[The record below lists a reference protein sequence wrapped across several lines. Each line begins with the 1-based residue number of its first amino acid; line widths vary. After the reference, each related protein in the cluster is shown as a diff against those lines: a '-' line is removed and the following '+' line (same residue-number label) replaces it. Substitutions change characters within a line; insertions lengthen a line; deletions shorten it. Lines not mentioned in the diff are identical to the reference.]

1 MAKVADGL
9 PTVACNSFLT
19 TVPSLHATTENDSP
33 QDMPVALL
41 LILGAVAHQCHR
53 APSRELLH
61 QAQRKLLAMV
71 LDGSAALVDR
81 AIKV

>member
-9 PTVACNSFLT
+9 PTVACHSFLAT
-19 TVPSLHATTENDSP
+19 APSLHAITENESP
-33 QDMPVALL
+33 QDVPVAL
-41 LILGAVAHQCHR
+41 LILGAVAHQCHP

-71 LDGSAALVDR
+71 LNGSAALVDR
-81 AIKV
+81 AVKV